1 MKISIITATFECAS
15 TVGDCLESV
24 AAQTYPDR
32 EQIVI
37 DGASPDGTLAVLRGR
52 QAQLAVLVSE
62 PDQGIYYALNKGLA
76 RASGEVVGVL
86 HGDDVYGDA
95 EVLARIAA
103 AFADPTVMAV
113 YGDLEYV
120 SQSDPTRVVRH
131 WRAGP
136 FDPARLRR
144 GWMPPHPTLYLRR
157 SVYARLG
164 GFDTRY
170 GIAADY
176 DLMLRVLSRLEGMGE
191 QAERSG
197 QWSGEEEQ
205 GAGRGRLPGR
215 VVYLPQVLVRMR
227 LGGKSNRNLKE
238 IVLKSWEDYQILR
251 RQGRGDGQG
260 LGPLGAAGALA
271 WKNLSKVPQ
280 FFQRG

>member
-1 MKISIITATFECAS
+1 MKISIITATFDCVA
-15 TVGDCLESV
+15 TVGACLDAV

-37 DGASPDGTLAVLRGR
+37 DGASLDGTLAVLTAHR
-52 QAQLAVLVSE
+52 AQLAVLVSE
-62 PDQGIYYALNKGLA
+62 PDQGLYFALNKGLA
-76 RASGEVVGVL
+76 RVSGEVVGAL
-86 HGDDVYGDA
+86 NSDDVYGDA

-136 FDPARLRR
+136 FDPARQRH

-170 GIAADY
+170 RTAADY
-176 DLMLRVLSRLEGMGE
+176 DLMLRVLSRL
-191 QAERSG
+191 A
-197 QWSGEEEQ
+197 
-205 GAGRGRLPGR
+205 GR

-227 LGGKSNRNLKE
+227 LGGKSNRNVRE
-238 IVLKSWEDYQILR
+238 IVRKSWEDFQILC
-251 RQGRGDGQG
+251 RQGQGGAQG

-280 FFQRG
+280 FVQRG

>member
-1 MKISIITATFECAS
+1 MKISIITATYKCAP
-15 TVGDCLESV
+15 TVGDCLDAV

-37 DGASPDGTLAVLRGR
+37 DGASPDGTLAVLTAR

-86 HGDDVYGDA
+86 HADDVYGDA

-120 SQSDPTRVVRH
+120 SQGDPTRVVRH

-157 SVYARLG
+157 SVYERLG

-170 GIAADY
+170 RIAADD
-176 DLMLRVLSRLEGMGE
+176 DLMLRVLSRLAGMGA

-205 GAGRGRLPGR
+205 GVGRARLPGR
-215 VVYLPQVLVRMR
+215 VVYLPP
-227 LGGKSNRNLKE
+227 
-238 IVLKSWEDYQILR
+238 WCWCACAW
-251 RQGRGDGQG
+251 
-260 LGPLGAAGALA
+260 GARAIAT
-271 WKNLSKVPQ
+271 
-280 FFQRG
+280 

>member
-1 MKISIITATFECAS
+1 MKISILTATFECAA
-15 TVGDCLESV
+15 TVGACLDAV

-37 DGASPDGTLAVLRGR
+37 DGASPDGTLAVLTAR

-136 FDPARLRR
+136 FDPARLCR

-157 SVYARLG
+157 SVYERLG
-164 GFDTRY
+164 AFDTRY
-170 GIAADY
+170 RTAADY
-176 DLMLRVLSRLEGMGE
+176 DLMLRVLSRLE
-191 QAERSG
+191 
-197 QWSGEEEQ
+197 
-205 GAGRGRLPGR
+205 GR

-227 LGGKSNRNLKE
+227 LGGKSNRNLRH
-238 IVLKSWEDYQILR
+238 IARKSWEDYQILR
-251 RQGRGDGQG
+251 RQGRGGPLG
-260 LGPLGAAGALA
+260 LGPLGAVGALA

>member
-1 MKISIITATFECAS
+1 MKISILTATFECAA
-15 TVGDCLESV
+15 TVGACLESV

-37 DGASPDGTLAVLRGR
+37 DGASPDGTLAVLMAR

-62 PDQGIYYALNKGLA
+62 PDQGIYDALNKGLA
-76 RASGEVVGVL
+76 RATGEVVGVL

-144 GWMPPHPTLYLRR
+144 GWMLPHPTLYLRR
-157 SVYARLG
+157 SVYERLG

-170 GIAADY
+170 RTAADY
-176 DLMLRVLSRLEGMGE
+176 DLMWRVLSRPE
-191 QAERSG
+191 
-197 QWSGEEEQ
+197 
-205 GAGRGRLPGR
+205 GR

-251 RQGRGDGQG
+251 RQGRGGALG
-260 LGPLGAAGALA
+260 LGPLGAVGALA

>member
-1 MKISIITATFECAS
+1 MKISIITATYQCAP
-15 TVGDCLESV
+15 TVGACLESV

-37 DGASPDGTLAVLRGR
+37 DGASMDGTLAVLRAR

-103 AFADPTVMAV
+103 AFADPMVMAV

-136 FDPARLRR
+136 FEPARLRR

-157 SVYARLG
+157 SVYERLG

-176 DLMLRVLSRLEGMGE
+176 DLMLRVLSRL
-191 QAERSG
+191 A
-197 QWSGEEEQ
+197 
-205 GAGRGRLPGR
+205 GR

-251 RQGRGDGQG
+251 RQGRGDAQG
-260 LGPLGAAGALA
+260 LGPLGAAGALV